1 MSVLK
6 LRLSKT
12 VAIASVI
19 SLGVALTS
27 CSSSDAGAGSS
38 TSAEGADGQCVIA
51 DSITIGMVNEQSGP
65 VAYAGVGPREGI
77 EIAFEEINES
87 GFLGDGVTI
96 SLETAD
102 TGGEIERASSEMTQ
116 MLNNGEISAIIGPAS
131 SQSAAA
137 VAPLANN
144 NQVPVIYTQAG
155 SEGVVIGDWNFRIT
169 PPTETYYNN
178 GIDWLAAEGHDDV
191 ALIYNATYP
200 TFAQLGQTHIPEK
213 VEGHGMS
220 VTSSQEVQT
229 TTQDFTSQAQ
239 VIASENPSAV
249 VMLLLPAASI
259 TFMNQLRDAG
269 YEGQVLATPSQSG
282 GFVSEGGASVDGI
295 AYSVPFSPAQTDG
308 VAGEFAAAF
317 EAKYDKTP
325 NTYNAEGYDAGW
337 WIANAIKESGCSS
350 PAGVQEGLL
359 AVGATGFEGAQGA
372 LTFENGND
380 VRSDGVMVSWVNGAE
395 VLVTE
400 G

>member
-6 LRLSKT
+6 LRLKKT
-12 VAIASVI
+12 VAIASVL
-19 SLGVALTS
+19 SVGVALAS
-27 CSSSDAGAGSS
+27 CSGSDGGS
-38 TSAEGADGQCVIA
+38 TDAAANGADGQCVIA
-51 DSITIGMVNEQSGP
+51 DNITIGMVNEQSGP
-65 VAYAGVGPREGI
+65 VSYAGVGPREGI
-77 EIAFEEINES
+77 EVAFEEINES

-96 SLETAD
+96 NLKVGD
-102 TGGEIERASSEMTQ
+102 TGGDIEQASSEMTK
-116 MLNNGEISAIIGPAS
+116 MFNDDEISAIIGPAS

-144 NQVPVIYTQAG
+144 NQVPTIYTQAG

-169 PPTETYYNN
+169 PPTETYYSN
-178 GIDWLAAEGHDDV
+178 GIDWLAAEGYSDV

-213 VEGHGMS
+213 LESHDMTVS
-220 VTSSQEVQT
+220 SSQEVQT

-295 AYSVPFSPAQTDG
+295 AYSVPFSPAKQDG

-317 EAKYDKTP
+317 DAKFDKVP

-337 WIANAIKESGCSS
+337 WIANAIKESGCST
-350 PAGVQEGLL
+350 PAGVQQGLL
-359 AVGATGFEGAQGA
+359 AVGEQGFDGAQGA

-380 VRSDGVMVSWVNGAE
+380 VRTDGVMVTWTGGEE

-400 G
+400 E